1 MEEEQLNN
9 RRDEPLTSDDL
20 NVCDSVRRDLSAE
33 YDLPERDALRL
44 AAIII
49 ELYRQGV
56 HDPEQLKLLSGA
68 TRE

>member
-1 MEEEQLNN
+1 M
-9 RRDEPLTSDDL
+9 TSTF
-20 NVCDSVRRDLSAE
+20 CDSVLRDLTAE
-33 YDLPERDALRL
+33 FDLPERDALRL

-56 HDPEQLKLLSGA
+56 HDPEQLKPLSGA